1 MEYSCINNSCFN
13 VLVCNSNICVSI
25 GLVLMDI
32 LIIAYVF
39 LSGNF
44 WVDATHYM
52 HFTLL
57 CAGYYFIAIRILE
70 LCSGVQLSYIGI
82 TWSFCVLL
90 LWFLSRRSWTVV
102 SLVLIMPH
110 CEARPFWVHYSIA
123 HDLWVFSICLMGR
136 VTILIPVWAPALFL
150 PTLLNSF
157 NTPSPA
163 TQPLVVS
170 LCACADHSLA
180 ENTGVPLHSVGVLPF
195 VQLSSLLLSSG
206 TLAAL
211 VCLHC
216 EVLLLKWGSLPS
228 SA

>member
-25 GLVLMDI
+25 GLVSMDI

-57 CAGYYFIAIRILE
+57 CAGYYFIPISILE
-70 LCSGVQLSYIGI
+70 LCSGVQLSYMGI

-90 LWFLSRRSWTVV
+90 LWFLLRKFWTVV
-102 SLVLIMPH
+102 SLVLIMPY
-110 CEARPFWVHYSIA
+110 CEARPFWVLYSIA
-123 HDLWVFSICLMGR
+123 HDLWVF
-136 VTILIPVWAPALFL
+136 PFVWWEEWLFSSLSEHLHCSFL
-150 PTLLNSF
+150 PFWIVS
-157 NTPSPA
+157 TPPHLPPSLRWFPYVHVLIITWLK
-163 TQPLVVS
+163 TQ
-170 LCACADHSLA
+170 
-180 ENTGVPLHSVGVLPF
+180 GVPLHSVGVLPF

-211 VCLHC
+211 VCLHW